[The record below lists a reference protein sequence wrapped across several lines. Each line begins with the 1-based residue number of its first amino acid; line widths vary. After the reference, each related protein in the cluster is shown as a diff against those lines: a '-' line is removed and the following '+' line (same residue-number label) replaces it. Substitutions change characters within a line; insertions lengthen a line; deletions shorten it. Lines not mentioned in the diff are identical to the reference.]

1 MSSRTIY
8 ADNENI
14 MRVGRTFYKEGILW
28 CGLSGSG
35 IKFITE
41 SENVSIHFWGDS
53 STTGTETEGKA
64 RVAVYSD
71 EVRMADFMMD
81 EPEKEVEL
89 ALDGKDKHEIRIVK
103 LSECAMSMIGIGS
116 IELSEG
122 EIIKPEEK
130 NFKIEFVG
138 DSITCGYGADME
150 DPLVPFRTDTED
162 CTKAY
167 AMKTARKL
175 DADYSL
181 VSYSGFG
188 IISGYTNDDK
198 KLLTHLVPP
207 LYEKCGFSHA
217 QMKDGGRIQ
226 DVDWDFESFRPQ
238 LVVVNLG
245 TNDFSYTGNNKER
258 LDDYVENYVSF
269 LKVIKK
275 HNPSAKILLTLG
287 LMDAVSFENVERAA
301 ENYKKETGD
310 EEVYTCE
317 IRHMLPEDGLTSDYH
332 PTQLSHEKASDMVV
346 QKIKTMFKMQI

>member
-1 MSSRTIY
+1 MSDRLIY

-14 MRVGRTFYKEGILW
+14 TRVGRTFFKDGVLW

-35 IKFITE
+35 IKFETE
-41 SENVSIHFWGDS
+41 AAGISINFLGDS

-64 RVAVYSD
+64 RVAVYLD
-71 EVRMADFMMD
+71 GVRKADFVME
-81 EPEKEVEL
+81 EPEKKTEFVF
-89 ALDGKDKHEIRIVK
+89 DRNDRHEIRIVK
-103 LSECAMSMIGIGS
+103 LSECAMSMIGIGG
-116 IELSEG
+116 IEVSDG
-122 EIIKPEEK
+122 EIYKTKEK

-150 DPLVPFRTDTED
+150 DPLVPFKTCTED

-167 AMKTARKL
+167 AIKTAQKL
-175 DADYSL
+175 DAEYSL

-217 QMKDGGRIQ
+217 QMRDGGKLQ
-226 DVDWDFESFRPQ
+226 DIEWDFESFKPQ

-245 TNDFSYTGNNKER
+245 TNDFSYTGSNKER

-269 LKVIKK
+269 IKVIRK

-287 LMDAVSFENVERAA
+287 LMDAISFDNVERTA
-301 ENYKKETGD
+301 ETYKKETGD
-310 EEVYTCE
+310 CEVYTCE
-317 IRHMLPEDGLTSDYH
+317 IKHMLPEDGLTSDYH
-332 PTQLSHEKASDMVV
+332 PTKLSHEKASDTVTA
-346 QKIKTMFKMQI
+346 KIKTMFNM

>member
-1 MSSRTIY
+1 MSSRKIY
-8 ADNENI
+8 ADNENV
-14 MRVGRTFYKEGILW
+14 MRVGRTFYSNGILW

-41 SENVSIHFWGDS
+41 AENVSIHFWGDS
-53 STTGTETEGKA
+53 SIAGTETEGKA

-81 EPEKEVEL
+81 EPEKEIKLV
-89 ALDGKDKHEIRIVK
+89 LDGKGRHEIRVVK

-116 IELSEG
+116 IVISGG

-130 NFKIEFVG
+130 SFKIEFVG

-150 DPLVPFRTDTED
+150 DPSVPFRTDTED

-188 IISGYTNDDK
+188 IISGYTNDDR

-217 QMKDGGRIQ
+217 CMRDGTKIQ
-226 DVDWDFESFRPQ
+226 DAEWNFESFRPQ

-245 TNDFSYTGNNKER
+245 TNDFSYTGNIRDR
-258 LDDYVENYVSF
+258 LDDYVDNYVSF
-269 LKVIKK
+269 LKVIRK
-275 HNPSAKILLTLG
+275 HNSAAKILLTLG
-287 LMDAVSFENVERAA
+287 LMDAVSFDNVERVA
-301 ENYKKETGD
+301 EIYKKETGD

-332 PTQLSHEKASDMVV
+332 PTQLSHEKASDTVA
-346 QKIKTMFKMQI
+346 QKIRTMFGM